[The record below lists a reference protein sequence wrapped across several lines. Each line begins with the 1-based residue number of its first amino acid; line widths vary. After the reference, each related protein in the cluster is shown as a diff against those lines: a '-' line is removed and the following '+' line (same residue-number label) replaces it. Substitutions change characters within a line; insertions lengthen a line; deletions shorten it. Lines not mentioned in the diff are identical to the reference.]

1 MRAETHLHLRLEEI
15 RDVLTGISRMVV
27 DMWLDAQIHTH
38 VDQLGERG
46 EAPLR

>member
-15 RDVLTGISRMVV
+15 RDVLTGISRMVM
-27 DMWLDAQIHTH
+27 DTWLDAQIHTY
-38 VDQLGERG
+38 VNQLGERG

>member
-1 MRAETHLHLRLEEI
+1 MRAKTHLHLRLEEI

-38 VDQLGERG
+38 VDQLVERG